1 MATKREVYRGP
12 AILSYGFRPFFLAS
26 ALYAA
31 LAVLLW
37 LPMFFGALGTLSAF
51 SARDWHIH
59 EMLYGYLPAVMT
71 GFLFTAIPNWT
82 GRLPV
87 RGAPLLGL
95 LALWLA
101 GRIAVST
108 SAVIGWAPA
117 AAVDCAFLVVVVAVA
132 AREIIAGKNWRNL
145 KVLVLVSVLAVG
157 NILFHLQAH
166 VSGTAEYGTRLGIA
180 VAVMLVGVI
189 GGRIVPSFTHNWL
202 VQASPGRL
210 PVAFG
215 RFDMIVLLVSAVAL
229 LTWVVIP
236 EGPVVGAFL
245 LAAGMLHL
253 TRLARWAGDRTFGN
267 RLVLILHIGYA
278 FVPVGFLLMSASAFD
293 LVSPTAGIHAWGV
306 GAVGVMTIAVMTR
319 ASLGHTG
326 QRLEASLATQAI
338 YAAVVVAALARICA
352 ALHPAWSM
360 ALLHVAAFAWVAA
373 FLGFAVGFG
382 PLLLGARPAAE
393 VTC

>member
-12 AILSYGFRPFFLAS
+12 AILSYGFRPFFLAG
-26 ALYAA
+26 AFYAA
-31 LAVLLW
+31 LAILLW
-37 LPMFFGALGTLSAF
+37 LPMFFGELGTLSVF
-51 SARDWHIH
+51 SPRDWHIH

-101 GRIAVST
+101 GRVAVST

-132 AREIIAGKNWRNL
+132 AREIVAGKNWRNL
-145 KVLVLVSVLAVG
+145 RVLVLISVLAVA

-166 VSGTAEYGTRLGIA
+166 VAGTAEYGTRLGIA

-202 VQASPGRL
+202 VQANPGRL
-210 PVAFG
+210 PVPFG
-215 RFDMIVLLVSAVAL
+215 RFDMIVLLISAVTL
-229 LTWVVIP
+229 LIWVVVP
-236 EGPVVGAFL
+236 AGPVVGAFL

-253 TRLARWAGDRTFGN
+253 IRLARWAGDRTFGS
-267 RLVLILHIGYA
+267 RLVLILHVGYA

-382 PLLLGARPAAE
+382 PLLLGARPAGE

>member
-1 MATKREVYRGP
+1 MATMPRREVYRGP

-37 LPMFFGALGTLSAF
+37 LPMFFGELGTWSAF
-51 SARDWHIH
+51 APRDWHIH

-87 RGAPLLGL
+87 RGGPLLAL
-95 LALWLA
+95 FALWLA
-101 GRIAVST
+101 GRVAVST
-108 SAVIGWAPA
+108 SSVIGWVPA
-117 AAVDCAFLVVVVAVA
+117 AAIDCAFLVAVVAVA
-132 AREIIAGKNWRNL
+132 TREIIVGKNWRNL
-145 KVLVLVSVLAVG
+145 RVLVLISIFAVA
-157 NILFHLQAH
+157 NILFHLEAH

-180 VAVMLVGVI
+180 VAVMLISVI

-210 PVAFG
+210 PATFG
-215 RFDMIVLLVSAVAL
+215 RFDLIVLLVSAVAL

-236 EGPVVGAFL
+236 AGPTVGAL
-245 LAAGMLHL
+245 LVAAGTLHL
-253 TRLARWAGDRTFGN
+253 VRLARWAGDRTFGN
-267 RLVLILHIGYA
+267 A
-278 FVPVGFLLMSASAFD
+278 
-293 LVSPTAGIHAWGV
+293 
-306 GAVGVMTIAVMTR
+306 MTIAVMTR

-326 QRLEASLATQAI
+326 RRLEATFATQAI
-338 YAAVVVAALARICA
+338 YAAVVIAALARICA

-360 ALLHVAAFAWVAA
+360 SLLHVAAFAWVAA
-373 FLGFAVGFG
+373 FLGFAAGFG
-382 PLLLGARPAAE
+382 PLLVGARPPGKA
-393 VTC
+393 TC